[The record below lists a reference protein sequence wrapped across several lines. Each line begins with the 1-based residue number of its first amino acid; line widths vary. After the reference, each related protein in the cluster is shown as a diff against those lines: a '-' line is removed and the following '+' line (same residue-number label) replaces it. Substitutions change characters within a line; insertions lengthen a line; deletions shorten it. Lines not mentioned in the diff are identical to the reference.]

1 MNYRPFMQNGV
12 MSGAGSFPRFNNE
25 MQIESN
31 SKILGYLGRSLS
43 LEFTSGQHYLAQAS
57 LAKFRNETHYAQGFV
72 TLANEEFQHANLIT
86 DRIISH
92 GALPAGS
99 VLSPS
104 TYSGSVVEALKSCEA
119 REVALIQL
127 YGEAAQ
133 YCMNMGAAEDGALFN
148 QLFEEEQAQLAR
160 ITSWIEEYYH
170 TMNAGPNISR
180 SFA

>member
-1 MNYRPFMQNGV
+1 MNYRPFMQGNV
-12 MSGAGSFPRFNNE
+12 MSGGGAFPRFDST

-57 LAKFRNETHYAQGFV
+57 LAKFRNETSYAQGFV
-72 TLANEEFQHANLIT
+72 VLANEEFQHANLIT

-104 TYSGSVVEALKSCEA
+104 THSNSIVEALKSCEA
-119 REVALIQL
+119 REIALIQL

-133 YCMNMGAAEDGALFN
+133 YCMNMGAVDDGSLFN
-148 QLFEEEQAQLAR
+148 QLFEEEQAQLSR
-160 ITSWIEEYYH
+160 VTHWIEEYYH
-170 TMNAGPNISR
+170 VMNGNPNMPR
-180 SFA
+180 GFA

>member
-1 MNYRPFMQNGV
+1 MSYRPFMQGRA
-12 MSGAGSFPRFNNE
+12 MSGAASFPRFDGST
-25 MQIESN
+25 QLESN

-57 LAKFRNETHYAQGFV
+57 LAKFRNEAHYAQGFV

-86 DRIISH
+86 DRIIAH

-104 TYSGSVVEALKSCEA
+104 SYSGSIVDALKSCEA
-119 REVALIQL
+119 REIALIQL

-133 YCMNMGAAEDGALFN
+133 YCANMGAAEDSSLFN
-148 QLFEEEQAQLAR
+148 RLFEEEQAQLVR
-160 ITSWIEEYYH
+160 IRTWINEYYH
-170 TMNAGPNISR
+170 VMNVNPAIARG
-180 SFA
+180 FT

>member
-1 MNYRPFMQNGV
+1 MNYRPFMQGSV
-12 MSGAGSFPRFNNE
+12 MSGGGSFPRFDGAK
-25 MQIESN
+25 QIESN

-43 LEFTSGQHYLAQAS
+43 LEFTSGQHYLAQSS
-57 LAKFRNETHYAQGFV
+57 LAKFRNEANYAQAFV

-104 TYSGSVVEALKSCEA
+104 TYSGSVVEALQSCELK
-119 REVALIQL
+119 EIALIQL

-133 YCMNMGAAEDGALFN
+133 YCMNMGASDDASLFN

-160 ITSWIEEYYH
+160 VRSWLEEYYH
-170 TMNAGPNISR
+170 AASVGPNVTGG
-180 SFA
+180 FA